1 MLYLLKNQVKMENVF
16 ITNGST
22 QLILIPKNELEIS
35 MLKILA
41 EQGPLEIEFVTSAVA
56 IVDKSA
62 KNTLII
68 KKKKN
73 DPVQT

>member
-1 MLYLLKNQVKMENVF
+1 MENVF